1 MTTAPVPVVDVE
13 DDWDTPPRIATI
25 PELHL
30 DGFDGPMDL
39 LLDLAERQRFDLGRI
54 SVLDL
59 VEQFVA
65 AMDALTRRVTPERQ
79 AGWLVLATQLVL
91 LRSRLMLPASPA
103 KAQDAEQDAAAEALR
118 LVERLRMRAAV
129 VWLEARPQLGRDTF
143 AREPSRKPGR
153 TETTMALMEACLVV
167 LRGPG
172 GSRPEAAPVY
182 RPVLARLWRVEQAL
196 ARIRHMLAEHP
207 EGGELA
213 QFLPPLQPM
222 MGQGLGKHQLRQV
235 RGALA
240 GTFVACLELARQS
253 EVEVQQEEMFGTMRV
268 RRAAADPP
276 LARSGGGFA
285 LTSPLSRHVLQ
296 IRLDARSSYQSGCA
310 RLIVGRNGR

>member
-1 MTTAPVPVVDVE
+1 MAEAGDADRE

-65 AMDALTRRVTPERQ
+65 AMDTLAGRVTPERQ

-103 KAQDAEQDAAAEALR
+103 EAQDAEQDAVRQERR
-118 LVERLRMRAAV
+118 LEERLRMRAAV
-129 VWLEARPQLGRDTF
+129 AWLEARPQLGRDTF
-143 AREPSRKPGR
+143 ARPPSRKPGR

-167 LRGPG
+167 LRGPNR
-172 GSRPEAAPVY
+172 RPEAAPVY
-182 RPVLARLWRVEQAL
+182 RPVLVRLWRVEQAL
-196 ARIRHMLAEHP
+196 ARIRQMLAEDP
-207 EGGELA
+207 QAGSSRTSC
-213 QFLPPLQPM
+213 QPWGRG
-222 MGQGLGKHQLRQV
+222 GQGLGEHQLRQA

-240 GTFVACLELARQS
+240 GTFVACLELARQG
-253 EVEVQQEEMFGTMRV
+253 EVEAEQDQMFETVQV
-268 RRAAADPP
+268 RQSSRGSP

>member
-1 MTTAPVPVVDVE
+1 MTTAPVAEAGNADTD

-65 AMDALTRRVTPERQ
+65 AMDGLAGRVTPERQ

-103 KAQDAEQDAAAEALR
+103 EAQDAEQDAVREERR
-118 LVERLRMRAAV
+118 LEERLRMRAAV
-129 VWLEARPQLGRDTF
+129 AWLEARPQLGWDTF
-143 AREPSRKPGR
+143 VRPSRKPGR

-172 GSRPEAAPVY
+172 NRPEAAPVY
-182 RPVLARLWRVEQAL
+182 RPVLVRLWRVEQAL
-196 ARIRHMLAEHP
+196 ARIRHMLAEDP
-207 EGGELA
+207 QGGELA
-213 QFLPPLQPM
+213 HFLPAMEP
-222 MGQGLGKHQLRQV
+222 GADRLRQA

-240 GTFVACLELARQS
+240 GTFVACLELARQG
-253 EVEVQQEEMFGTMRV
+253 EVEVEQQVLFEPV
-268 RRAAADPP
+268 R
-276 LARSGGGFA
+276 
-285 LTSPLSRHVLQ
+285 
-296 IRLDARSSYQSGCA
+296 IRLPQMG
-310 RLIVGRNGR
+310 

>member
-1 MTTAPVPVVDVE
+1 MVNVE
-13 DDWDTPPRIATI
+13 DDWHTSPRVATI

-59 VEQFVA
+59 VEQFVT
-65 AMDALTRRVTPERQ
+65 AMDGLAGRVTLDRRAE
-79 AGWLVLATQLVL
+79 WLVLATRLVL

-103 KAQDAEQDAAAEALR
+103 EAQDAGQEAAREEQR
-118 LVERLRMRAAV
+118 LDDRLRMRAAAA
-129 VWLEARPQLGRDTF
+129 WLEARPQLGWDVFSRP
-143 AREPSRKPGR
+143 PSRKAGR

-172 GSRPEAAPVY
+172 ASRPEAAPVY
-182 RPVLARLWRVEQAL
+182 RPVLARLWRIEQAV
-196 ARIRHMLAEHP
+196 ARIRQMLAEDP

-213 QFLPPLQPM
+213 QFLPRLELAA
-222 MGQGLGKHQLRQV
+222 GQGADQLRQA

-240 GTFVACLELARQS
+240 GTFVACLALTRQG
-253 EVEVQQEEMFGTMRV
+253 EVEAEQQALFETV
-268 RRAAADPP
+268 RIRQAADIF
-276 LARSGGGFA
+276 LDKEA
-285 LTSPLSRHVLQ
+285 LLQ
-296 IRLDARSSYQSGCA
+296 DI
-310 RLIVGRNGR
+310 